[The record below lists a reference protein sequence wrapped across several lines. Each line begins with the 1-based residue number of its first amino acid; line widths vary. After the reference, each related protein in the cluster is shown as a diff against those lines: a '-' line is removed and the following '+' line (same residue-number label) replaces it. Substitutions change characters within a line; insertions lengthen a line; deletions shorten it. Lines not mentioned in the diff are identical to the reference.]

1 MKILG
6 IPELKMSDITE
17 ELRKEIST
25 NSLIILVLFE
35 GIMVLIVLY
44 KAFEIRIYIYDYIL
58 AYIIKL
64 LILVII

>member
-44 KAFEIRIYIYDYIL
+44 KAFEIHIYIYT
-58 AYIIKL
+58 IIFL
-64 LILVII
+64 RIS